1 MSVAL
6 SQLEILTESIQDN
19 YVMGEWQ
26 DISMPLQEY
35 QFASRLFDKAKKA
48 EMGGDQCKWK
58 LETDYADNFQ
68 VVELYHRDS
77 SDRKDV
83 LTEGHMPWSMTTANY
98 HYDLDEAVFARGLPE
113 IVDYFSLREK
123 GLMKSFF
130 AGMENLMFGV
140 GPTPLQRPMPPATLL
155 HWITATSDSTTD
167 NNATEGFNGVAPL
180 DWGTHGVG
188 GISCTTYPAWKNRT
202 FPYAVVDHEHFVK
215 PIIRC
220 LDKCDFKPPVM
231 TNDIVPQG
239 RFNWEVLTT
248 YSRVEL
254 LREMLRA
261 GNDNIGGD
269 VGTWM
274 DHVTV
279 RNVPFTWVPAW
290 TNSASINARTD
301 GIVLGVNWA
310 TFKWFYQSGRSMRK
324 RKPFQHPE
332 MSLVRVRCMDDS
344 GQIVCFNRRANFRGY
359 STVAVTETD

>member
-35 QFASRLFDKAKKA
+35 YFASRLFDKAQKA
-48 EMGGDQCKWK
+48 EMGGERCKWK

-83 LTEGHMPWSMTTANY
+83 LTEGEMPWAMTTANY
-98 HYDLDEAVFARGLPE
+98 HYDLDEAVFKRGLPE
-113 IVDYFSLREK
+113 IVNYIELREK

-130 AGMENLMFGV
+130 AGMENLMFGD
-140 GPTPLQRPMPPATLL
+140 GPTGPTQRPMPPATLL
-155 HWITATSDSTTD
+155 HWITAS
-167 NNATEGFNGVAPL
+167 ATEGFNGTEPTG
-180 DWGTHGVG
+180 WESEGVG
-188 GISCTTYPAWKNRT
+188 SISCTSYPAWKNRT
-202 FPYAVVDHEHFVK
+202 FSYAVVDHEHFVK
-215 PIIRC
+215 PIIRA

-239 RFNWEVLTT
+239 RFNWEILTT
-248 YSRVEL
+248 YTRVEL
-254 LREMLRA
+254 LRDMLRA
-261 GNDNIGGD
+261 GNDNIKGD

-274 DHVTV
+274 DHVTI

-290 TNSASINARTD
+290 TNSASINYRDD
-301 GIVLGVNWA
+301 GIVLGVNWS
-310 TFKWFYQSGRSMRK
+310 TFKWYYQSGRNMRK
-324 RKPFQHPE
+324 RKPFPHPD

-359 STVAVTETD
+359 STVTVTETD

>member
-26 DISMPLQEY
+26 DISLPLQEY
-35 QFASRLFDKAKKA
+35 MFAARLFDKAQKA
-48 EMGGDQCKWK
+48 EMGGERCKWK

-83 LTEGHMPWSMTTANY
+83 LTEGEMPWAMTTTNY
-98 HYDLDEAVFARGLPE
+98 HYDLDEAIFKRGLPE
-113 IVDYFSLREK
+113 IVDYISLREK

-130 AGMENLMFGV
+130 AGMENLMFGD
-140 GPTPLQRPMPPATLL
+140 GPTSATQRPMPPATLL
-155 HWITATSDSTTD
+155 YWIQAS
-167 NNATEGFNGVAPL
+167 ATEGFNGGDPSG
-180 DWGTHGVG
+180 WTG
-188 GISCTTYPAWKNRT
+188 GAGSIPTADYPQWKNRT
-202 FPYAVVDHEHFVK
+202 FSYAVVDHEHFVK
-215 PIIRC
+215 PIVRS
-220 LDKCDFKPPVM
+220 LDKCDFKPMPIGS
-231 TNDIVPQG
+231 NDIVPQG
-239 RFNWEVLTT
+239 RFNWEILTT

-254 LREMLRA
+254 LRDMLRA
-261 GNDNIGGD
+261 GNDNIKND
-269 VGTWM
+269 LGTWLNT
-274 DHVTV
+274 VTI
-279 RNVPFTWVPAW
+279 RNVPVNWVPAW
-290 TNSASINARTD
+290 TNSSSINARTD

-310 TFKWFYQSGRSMRK
+310 TFKWYYQSGRNMRK

-359 STVAVTETD
+359 STVEVTETE

>member
-6 SQLEILTESIQDN
+6 GQLESLTEAIQDN
-19 YVMGEWQ
+19 YIMGEWQ

-35 QFASRLFDKAKKA
+35 YFASRLFDKAEKA
-48 EMGGDQCKWK
+48 EMGGEQCKWK

-83 LTEGHMPWSMTTANY
+83 LTEGHMPWSMTTSNY
-98 HYDLDEAVFARGLPE
+98 HYDLDEDVFKRGLPE
-113 IVDYFSLREK
+113 IVNYITLREK

-130 AGMENLMFGV
+130 AGMENLMFGA
-140 GPTPLQRPMPPATLL
+140 GPTGPTQRPMPPASLL
-155 HWITATSDSTTD
+155 HWITA
-167 NNATEGFNGVAPL
+167 NATEGFNGMEPTGWDSV
-180 DWGTHGVG
+180 GVG
-188 GISCTTYPAWKNRT
+188 GVSCTDYPAWKNRT
-202 FPYAVVDHEHFVK
+202 FSYAVVDHDHFVK
-215 PIIRC
+215 PIIRAMD
-220 LDKCDFKPPVM
+220 LCDFKPPVA
-231 TNDIVPQG
+231 TNDIVPQS

-248 YSRVEL
+248 YSRIEL
-254 LREMLRA
+254 LRDMLRT
-261 GNDNIGGD
+261 GNDNIKGD
-269 VGTWM
+269 VGTWL

-301 GIVLGVNWA
+301 GPVLGVNWA
-310 TFKWFYQSGRSMRK
+310 TFKWYYQSGRNMRK

-344 GQIVCFNRRANFRGY
+344 GQIVCFDRRRNFRGY
-359 STVAVTETD
+359 STANVAESA